1 MRVLKNQANIKLV
14 MLLGVVSVFLGRA
27 WQFLFWDAP
36 YRTLFW
42 DEGLLKPLVESLF
55 KITWY
60 EYVTSSAT
68 DNFINGLVFS
78 TGVIYLLSAVSCLV
92 YYFKRNKIA
101 KILIFLGGFNL
112 VLLSFLL
119 MKDKYYQ
126 FGQFFEHSIQFSLP
140 FIFVFYVKGEL
151 KNINFWLKFLIGIV
165 FVSHGLYAIGY
176 YPVPGNFQDMV
187 IRVFNFS
194 EGNAKLFLKFAG
206 RLDFIVAL
214 AVFIPKVSRFALI
227 YAVLWGLL
235 TAFARI
241 VANLQM
247 DFLLQTIHQELHG
260 TLFRLSHGLVPLLVI
275 LLERKTRDWR
285 LSNR

>member
-1 MRVLKNQANIKLV
+1 
-14 MLLGVVSVFLGRA
+14 MLLSVVSVFLGRA

-126 FGQFFEHSIQFSLP
+126 FGQFFEHSIQFSIP
-140 FIFVFYVKGEL
+140 FIFLFYVKGGL
-151 KNINFWLKFLIGIV
+151 RNIKFWLKVLVAVV

-187 IRVFNFS
+187 IRIFGFS
-194 EGNAKLFLKFAG
+194 EVNAKLFLKFAG
-206 RLDFIVAL
+206 ILDFIVAL
-214 AVFIPKVSRFALI
+214 AIFIPKASRLALL

-241 VANLQM
+241 VANFQM

-275 LLERKTRDWR
+275 LLERNTRDWR